1 MSFDASS
8 VLTAIINSL
17 STLTTFSLWSS
28 HHKWY
33 SSRRNGSGD
42 IWLCFKGGC
51 IFDNF
56 VEPRIQSLNLRVQCL
71 ASLGTKIKKIFAFKG
86 GTTFQ
91 LERSKTLTTGKILDY
106 LHGLLKC
113 VTPVFH
119 QTSWVAPA
127 WLVCLAEQ

>member
-1 MSFDASS
+1 MGQETFGYALKGDAS
-8 VLTAIINSL
+8 LII
-17 STLTTFSLWSS
+17 LWNQGY
-28 HHKWY
+28 K
-33 SSRRNGSGD
+33 
-42 IWLCFKGGC
+42 L
-51 IFDNF
+51 
-56 VEPRIQSLNLRVQCL
+56 SLNLRVQCL

-119 QTSWVAPA
+119 QTFWVAPA
-127 WLVCLAEQ
+127 